1 MKKFNGSILTL
12 FAILFTTAT
21 TNAWE
26 WPWKIQQARYRS
38 EAGEIK
44 ILTIKKDDDLY
55 DHHPFLLFV
64 L

>member
-26 WPWKIQQARYRS
+26 WPWNTQQARYRS
-38 EAGEIK
+38 EVKALK
-44 ILTIKKDDDLY
+44 ILIIKKDDDHKN
-55 DHHPFLLFV
+55 HHPFLLFV